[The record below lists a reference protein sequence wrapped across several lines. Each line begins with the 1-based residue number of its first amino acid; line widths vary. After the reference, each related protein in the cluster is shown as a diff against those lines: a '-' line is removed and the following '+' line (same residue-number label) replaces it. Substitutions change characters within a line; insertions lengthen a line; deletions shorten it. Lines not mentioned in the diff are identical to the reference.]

1 MLTEQLHGLI
11 GGAARTARL
20 VEAHA
25 GGVLS
30 LPRKNDRPLM
40 ALASPLRSEA
50 AKLSFPTFAPLVLV
64 RDLDRMLTPDRE
76 ILQATYGVTRA
87 EAAIATA
94 LHHVADRKKPGAR
107 TAAGFLAVLIRDAT

>member
-1 MLTEQLHGLI
+1 VLTEQLHGLI
-11 GGAARTARL
+11 GGAARTAGL

-30 LPRKNDRPLM
+30 LPRK

-50 AKLSFPTFAPLVLV
+50 AKLSFPTFAALVLV
-64 RDLDRMLTPDRE
+64 GDLDRMLTPDRE